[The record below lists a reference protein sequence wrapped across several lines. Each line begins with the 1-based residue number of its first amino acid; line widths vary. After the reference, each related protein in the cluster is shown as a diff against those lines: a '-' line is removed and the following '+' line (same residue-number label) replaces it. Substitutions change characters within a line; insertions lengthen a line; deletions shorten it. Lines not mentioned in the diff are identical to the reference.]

1 MTVNFQKLPIIPQVL
16 YVTHSKYEKD
26 WGSVMHSHAF
36 SEFIYIENGSGEI
49 CTLEKSFPVS
59 SGDFVILP
67 PNLMHT
73 EKSSPVDFLEYYVLG
88 VSNLSFLT
96 YNAANPTGYCPV
108 FDLGNL
114 NGRIH
119 TILIDLWHEVQ
130 NARSGYEMMV
140 ASLYLQF
147 TVLLQ
152 RRMKASTDFTES
164 SNMRR
169 EIAFVK
175 NYIDRHYMENLSLDE
190 ISELA
195 NISKFHMVR
204 EFSRYMGI
212 SPMAYLTDR
221 RINEAKILL
230 SSTNVSILD
239 IANDTGFSSPSYFT
253 QRFKSATGKTP
264 LQYRQDAYRAPNA
277 KENSNKEAIGV

>member
-1 MTVNFQKLPIIPQVL
+1 MVVNFQKLPVIPQVL
-16 YVTHSKYEKD
+16 YVTYSKYEKD

-36 SEFIYIENGSGEI
+36 TEFIYIENGNGEI
-49 CTLEKSFPVS
+49 CTLDQSYPVS
-59 SGDFVILP
+59 RGDFVILP

-73 EKSSPVDFLEYYVLG
+73 EKSSTVNYLEYFVLG
-88 VSNLSFLT
+88 VSNLSFT
-96 YNAANPTGYCPV
+96 NYNEANPSSYCPV

-114 NGRIH
+114 NDRIH
-119 TILIDLWHEVQ
+119 QILKDLWHEAQ

-147 TVLLQ
+147 NVLLQ
-152 RRMKASTDFTES
+152 RRMKATAEYAES

-169 EIAFVK
+169 EIAYIK

-190 ISELA
+190 ISSLA

-212 SPMAYLTDR
+212 SPMAYLTER

-253 QRFKSATGKTP
+253 QRFKSSTGKTP
-264 LQYRQDAYRAPNA
+264 LQYRQDEYKVPAT
-277 KENSNKEAIGV
+277 KERMQTKLGAL